1 MRETCARG
9 LAAALMT
16 GAIVTVVGMAALV
29 KAPTE
34 AGAPMSAPPSA
45 LQRSVR
51 LTPQPARSLHRN
63 VAGLVTRRTIH
74 VPTRPEALSSRS
86 LAVVRRHPAR
96 RRPARQR
103 QLAATTPAPT
113 AQPEAAPTDAGA
125 APEPP
130 AAPPAAPAAPTD
142 QADEQDDGPGHG
154 HGRGHAYGHDKQDD

>member
-34 AGAPMSAPPSA
+34 TGAPMSAPPSA
-45 LQRSVR
+45 LQRSVH
-51 LTPQPARSLHRN
+51 LAPQPARRPRRIA
-63 VAGLVTRRTIH
+63 AGLVTRRTIH
-74 VPTRPEALSSRS
+74 VRTRPQAVSSRS

-96 RRPARQR
+96 RRSTRQR

-125 APEPP
+125 TPEPQ
-130 AAPPAAPAAPTD
+130 AAPPAAAAPTD
-142 QADEQDDGPGHG
+142 QAAEQDQGPGNG